1 MFMRNVFFFV
11 QVRGYFIIK
20 MFSVGKKDGDVM
32 EYDGGRIFL
41 DIVNWVIEKFVENFF
56 FSEVVQVYL
65 QF

>member
-1 MFMRNVFFFV
+1 MFMRNVRFFV

-20 MFSVGKKDGDVM
+20 MFFVGKKDGDVM